1 MSGISVRAF
10 SGVGEQSENGISRML
25 KCWKG
30 EGNSKGKVGRELLVS
45 LVSAEENSADPFT
58 FDYYRLRVGGLILA
72 AVLCLIGITILF
84 TQTSILT
91 VLRVCGLQGYG
102 GPPPYGGE
110 GCGYQPY
117 PMNQQY
123 PAQPATVTVQPT
135 VYLTQGPLAEPV
147 KDYLCYSI
155 FTMLCCC
162 LPLGIAALIYSI
174 SAREANHVGDQM
186 AAERSSRTSRTLNHV
201 ALGLGLGAL
210 ILYIVIITMAAA

>member
-1 MSGISVRAF
+1 MDPYKSACAPALDYSGEKSSMGQMPPPAYLDNPYPGHPQPGPGHPQPGPGY
-10 SGVGEQSENGISRML
+10 S
-25 KCWKG
+25 
-30 EGNSKGKVGRELLVS
+30 
-45 LVSAEENSADPFT
+45 PHH
-58 FDYYRLRVGGLILA
+58 
-72 AVLCLIGITILF
+72 
-84 TQTSILT
+84 
-91 VLRVCGLQGYG
+91 QGYG

>member
-1 MSGISVRAF
+1 
-10 SGVGEQSENGISRML
+10 
-25 KCWKG
+25 
-30 EGNSKGKVGRELLVS
+30 
-45 LVSAEENSADPFT
+45 
-58 FDYYRLRVGGLILA
+58 
-72 AVLCLIGITILF
+72 
-84 TQTSILT
+84 T

-174 SAREANHVGDQM
+174 SNVK
-186 AAERSSRTSRTLNHV
+186 TSGRCGSVDWAGTH
-201 ALGLGLGAL
+201 
-210 ILYIVIITMAAA
+210 ILYATTQRSRDLTCDHVLHGFPPSLSSGCPVKLKGEKAPKNNLKKKKKGM